1 MPLPCGRITVGAT
14 VLAVALLFAGCAPAV
29 DEGAGD
35 TDGTST
41 ETRDSTP
48 SEEENGGGE
57 SEGEEDPEQDR
68 VRTGPT
74 VDYGGPDDGDQGDAT
89 VIEPGVWCETVAV
102 FWGGDPVPEGVRFT
116 YTEALVDRA
125 GLEVTANACGTD
137 FDGAPLDSCIGFV
150 LEADASGF
158 CGLEVR
164 PGADFVDGTRITFA
178 GTLECPTAE
187 ACVAVEERAVEPGPP
202 IEVFT
207 PVDA

>member
-1 MPLPCGRITVGAT
+1 MPRSLGRVALGAAI
-14 VLAVALLFAGCAPAV
+14 VAVALLFCGCAPAV
-29 DEGAGD
+29 DEGAGGN
-35 TDGTST
+35 DGTST
-41 ETRDSTP
+41 DGGGSTP
-48 SEEENGGGE
+48 SEENGGGG

-89 VIEPGVWCETVAV
+89 VLEPGVWCETVAV

-116 YTEALVDRA
+116 YTEAIVDRA
-125 GLEVTANACGTD
+125 GLEVTDDACGTD
-137 FDGAPLDSCIGFV
+137 FDGVPLASCIGFV

-158 CGLEVR
+158 CSLEVR
-164 PGADFVDGTRITFA
+164 PGDDFVDGTRITFA

-202 IEVFT
+202 IEIFT
-207 PVDA
+207 PEGA